1 MKELINNI
9 WKVII
14 ENKEIMAG
22 ILGIQVLVIII
33 IIVMLAIDEDEPV
46 IRQ

>member
-1 MKELINNI
+1 M
-9 WKVII
+9 

-22 ILGIQVLVIII
+22 IFGIQILVIII

>member
-1 MKELINNI
+1 MMELLNNV
-9 WKVII
+9 WNVII

-33 IIVMLAIDEDEPV
+33 IIVMLAIDEDEPF
-46 IRQ
+46 IRS